1 MTISTESP
9 SHLTFVG
16 GGHLAQAIISG
27 ILSSTSPWTLQC
39 DIAVT
44 ARRLEHVQELRS
56 RYQQLL
62 VTDNNLD
69 QRIWQAARISQRSS
83 TQDTPTSPIVFIC
96 TRPADVPTVAKQL
109 APTLA
114 SFDPLVRPTVVTM
127 CPGITVSQL
136 QDWLPTGT
144 AIVRSMPNT
153 PVEFRQGATGL
164 FASEDATLRVNHVKT
179 VLEEVSPLVTIVP
192 EESMLDVV
200 AAVSGSGPAHF
211 FFVIESMVAAAESMG
226 LSREVAEPLVI
237 QSCLGAGYLARASSK
252 PVATLRKEVC
262 VPGGSTE
269 KAISHLDQSGV
280 QELFKV
286 AIQKSLNANL
296 KMRFC

>member
-1 MTISTESP
+1 MTISTQGP
-9 SHLTFVG
+9 VHLTFVG
-16 GGHLAQAIISG
+16 GGHLAQAIVSG
-27 ILSSTSPWTLQC
+27 ILSSTSTWTLKC
-39 DIAVT
+39 SIAVT
-44 ARRLEHVQELRS
+44 ARRPEHIQELQS
-56 RYQQLL
+56 RYPQLL

-69 QRIWQAARISQRSS
+69 QRIWKDARISQQSS
-83 TQDTPTSPIVFIC
+83 PQANATSPILFIC

-109 APTLA
+109 APTLE
-114 SFDPLVRPTVVTM
+114 SFDPPVRPTVVTV

-136 QDWLPTGT
+136 QAWLPTGT

-179 VLEEVSPLVTIVP
+179 VLEEVSPLVSIVP

-226 LSREVAEPLVI
+226 LSREAAEPLVI
-237 QSCLGAGYLARASSK
+237 QSCLGAGFLARASSK
-252 PVATLRKEVC
+252 PVANLRKEVC

-269 KAISHLDQSGV
+269 KAISHLNQCGV

-286 AIQKSLNANL
+286 AIQKSLDANL